1 MVDQRHH
8 AVRVRVLLRRWQED
22 VRLQRPRP
30 ACASPEHGLGGRVAG
45 QNVAASAYY
54 FTDPT
59 NPGTIFNPN
68 IVGSRGTNE
77 GNDPGSLRSPQIFEM
92 HLTVAHDIGSG
103 PHNMQAG
110 IRINNIFGN
119 FSNFVTGQNSRYS
132 NNGIGGFSRTSGARS
147 SFTFPLEPYVY
158 PASPF
163 PYENEPIGDPR
174 TYVFYISAK
183 Y

>member
-1 MVDQRHH
+1 
-8 AVRVRVLLRRWQED
+8 
-22 VRLQRPRP
+22 
-30 ACASPEHGLGGRVAG
+30 
-45 QNVAASAYY
+45 
-54 FTDPT
+54 
-59 NPGTIFNPN
+59 
-68 IVGSRGTNE
+68 
-77 GNDPGSLRSPQIFEM
+77 M